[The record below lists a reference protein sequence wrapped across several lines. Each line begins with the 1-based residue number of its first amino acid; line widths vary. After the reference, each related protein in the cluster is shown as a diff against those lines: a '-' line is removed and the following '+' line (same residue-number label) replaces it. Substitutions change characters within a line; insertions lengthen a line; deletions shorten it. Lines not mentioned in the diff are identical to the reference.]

1 MKKMFALLA
10 VAVLMAFAAPAL
22 AANPFADV
30 PMNHWA
36 YDAVAQLASSGCLVG
51 YPDGSYKGP
60 QPATRY
66 EVAAIVARCL
76 AKVDMEKA
84 SKQDL
89 ELLKKLVVEFKS
101 ELDALGVKVDK
112 LDSRVALLEERIG
125 GWKFSGNFR
134 FTAKWA
140 DDDNPYGIDGDTNWQ
155 VDRFRWNI
163 TKYVDDKVTVYAR
176 YQGGDSGSDLMYAYA
191 AIKFP
196 WDVTMKVGRFPLDW
210 EDAFYATDFAGY
222 MMNDAFV
229 TDFDPLDAAVAFKKD
244 FEQGSFE
251 LFVAHDES
259 AGFGEINLGSNSEP
273 WFLPPP
279 WWTYMGDI
287 YGPDDYF
294 MFESDRYIYGARLA
308 FDFNE
313 MFSLALNYVKYD
325 YNGDATAA
333 DYYFDGTWTPAGGP
347 GDHEA
352 FPLHP
357 WPNWDVHTYTF
368 AADQATMWADVIVNF
383 NENIALK
390 GQYFQQD
397 NDPMW
402 QLASYFEDDPA
413 AWKAILTFSQ
423 DLLGFTDLW
432 LEYAQIDAG
441 FVFSGVTPYA
451 WTNADFFV
459 DDFGRT
465 AGDTTV
471 MNVVAKQKWNDQW
484 WTYVR
489 WASFEID
496 QDVRGYGDWDY
507 QNWTAS
513 IRYNYTPNMWF
524 ELGFDKYDGDL
535 SDVFEND
542 SMVWFRTVVNF

>member
-36 YDAVAQLASSGCLVG
+36 YDAVAQLASTGCLVG
-51 YPDGSYKGP
+51 YPDGSFKGP

-134 FTAKWA
+134 FTMKWA

-176 YQGGDSGSDLMYAYA
+176 YQGGASGSDLNRAYA
-191 AIKFP
+191 VIKMP
-196 WDVTMKVGRFPLDW
+196 WDVTMTVGRFPLDW
-210 EDAFYATDFAGY
+210 EADFYATDFAGY
-222 MMNDAFV
+222 MMNDAYV
-229 TDFDPLDAAVAFKKD
+229 TDYDPLQAAVAFKKD
-244 FEQGSFE
+244 FEKGSFE

-259 AGFGEINLGSNSEP
+259 AGFGTWSIGTNEEP
-273 WFLPPP
+273 WFFP
-279 WWTYMGDI
+279 WFVGMLE
-287 YGPDDYF
+287 GPDDTF
-294 MFESDRYIYGARLA
+294 TFESDRYVYGARMA
-308 FDFNE
+308 FDFND
-313 MFSLALNYVKYD
+313 MFSMALNYVKYD
-325 YNGDATAA
+325 YNTPAEATF
-333 DYYFDGTWTPAGGP
+333 YYFDGWEPAWDDTFPMHPVVNWGSETW
-347 GDHEA
+347 
-352 FPLHP
+352 
-357 WPNWDVHTYTF
+357 TF

-390 GQYFQQD
+390 GQYFKQD
-397 NDPMW
+397 NDPAW
-402 QLASYFEDDPA
+402 QLMSYFDDDPA

-441 FVFSGVTPYA
+441 FVFSNVTPYA

-459 DDFGRT
+459 DDYGRT

-471 MNVVAKQKWNDQW
+471 MNIVAKQKWNDQW
-484 WTYVR
+484 WTYLR
-489 WASFEID
+489 WAKFEID
-496 QDVRGYGDWDY
+496 EDVRGYGDWDY
-507 QNWTAS
+507 TNWTVS
-513 IRYNYTPNMWF
+513 VRYNYTPNMWF

-535 SDVFEND
+535 SDEFEND
-542 SMVWFRTVVNF
+542 SMVWFRTTVNF

>member
-36 YDAVAQLASSGCLVG
+36 YDAVAQLASTGCLVG
-51 YPDGSYKGP
+51 YPDGSFKGP

-66 EVAAIVARCL
+66 ELAAVVARCL

-176 YQGGDSGSDLMYAYA
+176 YQGGDDGSDLMYAYA
-191 AIKFP
+191 AIKMP
-196 WDVTMKVGRFPLDW
+196 WDVTMMVGRFPLDW
-210 EDAFYATDFAGY
+210 EADFYATDFAGY

-259 AGFGEINLGSNSEP
+259 AGFGSVVHNENWVWNS
-273 WFLPPP
+273 WG
-279 WWTYMGDI
+279 WGDAL
-287 YGPDDYF
+287 YGLEQGPDSVIE
-294 MFESDRYIYGARLA
+294 FESDRYIYGARLA

-313 MFSLALNYVKYD
+313 MFSMALNYVKYD
-325 YNGDATAA
+325 YNTPGEATFYWF
-333 DYYFDGTWTPAGGP
+333 DDDWYFDDDYPA
-347 GDHEA
+347 DW
-352 FPLHP
+352 HP
-357 WPNWDVHTYTF
+357 VWESESYTY
-368 AADQATMWADVIVNF
+368 AADQATMWADVIFNF

-390 GQYFQQD
+390 GQYFMQD
-397 NDPMW
+397 NDPLW
-402 QLASYFEDDPA
+402 QIGHSNYEDDPA

-465 AGDTTV
+465 IDDTTV
-471 MNVVAKQKWNDQW
+471 INVVAKQKWNDQW

-489 WASFEID
+489 YADF
-496 QDVRGYGDWDY
+496 DVDNYGDY

-513 IRYNYTPNMWF
+513 VRYNYTPNMWF
-524 ELGFDKYDGDL
+524 ELGFDKYNGDL
-535 SDVFEND
+535 SDLYEND